1 MPKQRLVYSRRCN
14 IPYECASGYRLQE
27 FVKQDSE
34 GFFSSF
40 LFRRNF
46 ETYFDTQP
54 PFQLGEAIL
63 SGSFSEG
70 LFIFSTESPDMDF
83 MCVLKNITFLQHNQE
98 DGSLLLKED
107 TPFVYAFVT
116 KEETQHLW
124 SEFLDKVDEQTGK
137 RRLSSRKLKEKLEE
151 NYKKAG
157 ALFHTSGKEEEEL
170 EGVADGAAVTIRK
183 PKPTG
188 PSFEYFADLGKDLLR
203 RPFNKS
209 FDAQDEV
216 THPLLMHTMLDKL
229 FPSSDIVLSIF
240 CEGWPN
246 CASECITRERIW
258 PDIYSVKKI
267 TQSGFHLVPKSSAA
281 GDFRLSF
288 SCAETMLIRTLS
300 PLQHKVIRAFKAVV
314 KYYQNIWNPPVK
326 EIISSYYLKTIAFWH
341 FEKTSKEFWTEETL
355 VYHIL
360 TLFTS

>member
-1 MPKQRLVYSRRCN
+1 
-14 IPYECASGYRLQE
+14 LQE